1 MCGITG
7 YVGSRQT
14 DDVLIEGLC
23 RLEYRGYDSCGIALA
38 QKNGKLYLNRVSGR
52 VQLLKNQVN
61 ERPPQHGMAGI
72 GHTRWATHGAP
83 SEENAHPHT
92 DCTGELVV
100 VHNGIIENYPGLK
113 ENLIDSGHSFKSET
127 DTETI
132 VHLIEAELK
141 KICGGSFR
149 KKAPAETLE
158 RNFFEAFRRAVSKLE
173 GSFAVSAIWSRC
185 PELIISARMH
195 SPLVIGKGKDGN
207 FSASDVSA
215 FLKYT
220 KQVYFAE
227 DGDIAVIKKDSI
239 LFYDFKGNTLERKLT
254 EIEWDAA
261 MAEKGGYDHFMLK
274 EIHEQPAAVEN
285 TLRGRTMPM
294 DGYFVIRE
302 LGIPSYFIK
311 SLEQIQFVAC
321 GTANHAALVG
331 CRIFGSF
338 GIPCFAEFASEF
350 SDRAKMLNGKTLV
363 IAISQS
369 GETLDTII
377 AVREARAAGAKI
389 LAITNTVGSTLTRE
403 SDYTL
408 YTRCGPEIGVAST
421 KAFLGQLASL
431 YILAGHFAVI
441 RGTLDDSQAEEY
453 AAELV
458 KLPRHIEKI
467 LADEKNIR
475 KTAETFSK
483 SEHFLFISRR
493 FNYPIALEGALK
505 IKEISY
511 VHAEGYAAGE
521 MKHGPIA
528 IIYPGMPVIAIAVS
542 SENLE
547 LVNGNM
553 AESKARGAD
562 VLAIVD
568 EKSAAIAKAA
578 HYIKIPFVPEI
589 FSPMLTVIPLQM
601 FAYYIA
607 LSKGCDIDKPRNLAK
622 SVTVR

>member
-7 YVGSRQT
+7 YVGSRAAA
-14 DDVLIEGLC
+14 DVLIDGLC

-38 QKNGKLYLNRVSGR
+38 QKNGRLYLNRVSGR
-52 VQLLKNQVN
+52 VQLLSRQVQ
-61 ERPPQHGMAGI
+61 ERPPQESLAGI

-100 VHNGIIENYPGLK
+100 VHNGIIENYLALK
-113 ENLIDSGHSFKSET
+113 ESLIENGHAFKSET

-132 VHLIEAELK
+132 VHLIEKELK
-141 KICGGSFR
+141 KACGGNFS
-149 KKAPAETLE
+149 KNASAEMME
-158 RNFFEAFRRAVSKLE
+158 KSFFEAFRNALKQLQ
-173 GSFAVSAIWSRC
+173 GSFAVSAVWSRM
-185 PELIISARMH
+185 PDMILSARMH
-195 SPLVIGKGKDGN
+195 SPLVIGKGEDGN

-220 KQVYFAE
+220 KHVYFAE
-227 DGDIAVIKKDSI
+227 DGDIALIKKDSI
-239 LFYDFKGNTLERKLT
+239 KFFDFEGKPLERKLT

-274 EIHEQPAAVEN
+274 EIHEQPSAVEN
-285 TLRGRTMPM
+285 TLRGRVMPM
-294 DGYFVIRE
+294 DGDFVIRE

-311 SLEQIQFVAC
+311 GMEQIQFVAC
-321 GTANHAALVG
+321 GTANHAALTG

-338 GIPCFAEFASEF
+338 GMPCFAEFASEF

-377 AVREARAAGAKI
+377 AVREAKAAGAKI

-421 KAFLGQLASL
+421 KAFLGQLAAL
-431 YILAGHFAVI
+431 YILAGHFAVM
-441 RGTLDDSQAEEY
+441 RGVITSEEAEKY
-453 AAELV
+453 ASELL
-458 KLPRHIEKI
+458 KMPRHVEAI
-467 LADEKNIR
+467 LKNEGEIR
-475 KTAETFSK
+475 KTAELFAK

-528 IIYPGMPVIAIAVS
+528 IIYPGMPVIAIAVT

-568 EKSAAIAKAA
+568 EKSADIAKAA

-607 LSKGCDIDKPRNLAK
+607 LAKGCDIDKPRNLAK